1 MTNIKE
7 RIQYRKEHSVDP
19 EEYLLDSGII
29 QQTDSQQELELTS
42 AFADTLEDAVADVT
56 SAGVDDEDI
65 ATLWDV
71 DLNDVENQ
79 DESYPSY
86 KIINTVRNWPT
97 DAALQFD
104 VAVDRVLRERQDD
117 WEDVPPLQRYRIAQV
132 LRTFQDECL
141 FCGGSIVY
149 SDEPVES
156 CCLETRVL
164 MLSCEEC
171 ERRFMEFAT
180 DDRNMADSIQA

>member
-7 RIQYRKEHSVDP
+7 RIQYRKQNSVDP
-19 EEYLLDSGII
+19 EEYLLDGGII
-29 QQTDSQQELELTS
+29 QGTDGEQELELTPE
-42 AFADTLEDAVADVT
+42 FASRLKEFVADVK
-56 SAGVDDEDI
+56 SAGVAEEDL
-65 ATLWDV
+65 AALWDV
-71 DLNDVENQ
+71 DLEDVETR

-86 KIINTVRNWPT
+86 KVINTVRNWPT
-97 DAALQFD
+97 DSALQFD
-104 VAVDRVLRERQDD
+104 IAVDRILRERQDD

-164 MLSCEEC
+164 MLSCEGC
-171 ERRFMEFAT
+171 DRRFMEFAT